1 MVIFPAVSQVPG
13 NMPIIDRYLLRE
25 ILKPWLGT
33 SIIVLGIFM
42 SVIALKFLAEAASGL
57 LPGRIIL
64 DLIGLRLIV
73 SLEFLLPTTL
83 FFSVV
88 FAFGRLYAD
97 SEMTALF
104 ACGVGLNRVIKVVF
118 SLSAIVAALVAGLSL
133 YVRPWASDASYRL
146 RDQAMAEFDLSKL
159 DGGNFYQIPLENRI
173 FFADSVDHD
182 RNRAIGVFV
191 ETKRGSMLQVIS
203 AKELYQR
210 QNEGGGKPLLVFL
223 DGHLYEFPQ
232 SDQGDDKEGQGG
244 HIFGFRESTLSLE
257 GKEVPPDKYRV
268 KATDSAQLARSTQ
281 PEDVAEWQGRL
292 SAPLSSVLLALLAV
306 PLSRSAP
313 RQGKYA
319 RVVSGVV
326 IYALYFNVGA
336 LAKSWVQRGVVP
348 FVPGLWWVPA
358 LLAGLVLVLL
368 RQQVR
373 DLFRRN
379 QPPGRPA

>member
-1 MVIFPAVSQVPG
+1 
-13 NMPIIDRYLLRE
+13 MPIIDRYFLRE
-25 ILKPWLGT
+25 IVKPWLGI
-33 SIIVLGIFM
+33 SIILLGIFM
-42 SVIALKFLAEAASGL
+42 SFIALKFLADAASGL
-57 LPGRIIL
+57 LPGRIIF

-83 FFSVV
+83 FFSVM

-118 SLSAIVAALVAGLSL
+118 SLSVIVAAVVAGLSL
-133 YVRPWASDASYRL
+133 YVRPWAFDAFYRL

-173 FFADSVDHD
+173 FFADTVDHE
-182 RNRAIGVFV
+182 RNRALGVFV
-191 ETKRGSMLQVIS
+191 ETKRGGLLQVIS

-210 QNEGGGKPLLVFL
+210 QDEGGRKPVLVFL

-232 SDQGDDKEGQGG
+232 GDQGDDKEGQGG
-244 HIFGFRESTLSLE
+244 HIVGFQESTMSLE
-257 GKEVPPDKYRV
+257 GTGIPQVKYIV
-268 KATDSAQLARSTQ
+268 KAAESARLARSAE
-281 PEDVAEWQGRL
+281 PADIAEWQGRL
-292 SAPLSSVLLALLAV
+292 AAPLASVLLALLAV

-319 RVVSGVV
+319 RIVPGVA
-326 IYALYFNVGA
+326 IYALYFNVSA
-336 LAKSWVQRGVVP
+336 LAKSWVERGVVP
-348 FVPGLWWVPA
+348 VVPGIWWVPA

-368 RQQVR
+368 RQQVG
-373 DLFRRN
+373 DLFRRS
-379 QPPGRPA
+379 QPPGEPA